1 MFGKGKNICVE
12 PLGPVVTMDLAQ
24 MLASWRGCH
33 FLNVQ
38 LSSATTLN

>member
-1 MFGKGKNICVE
+1 
-12 PLGPVVTMDLAQ
+12 MDLAQ